1 MTSPDA
7 SSLASPAIAER
18 IEQLRAARGDQI
30 RIDEIAE
37 VVTSIMSTISG
48 DLTATDLRLYRELEG
63 LTDYIRRARDE
74 IAALYPEEIREEH
87 LPKAT
92 DELDAIVKATEV
104 ATGTILE
111 AAEAIDAA
119 AEKLGAGDVRDQVIR
134 IFEACGFQDIT
145 GQRIKKV
152 VTALGHIEARIID
165 LSRVFGDEVRKRRG
179 DLDRFAKAEPSSDA
193 DLLHGP
199 QLPGQGNNQDDIDAL
214 LASFG

>member
-1 MTSPDA
+1 MINAEAEGHA
-7 SSLASPAIAER
+7 SSTIGAR
-18 IEQLRAARGDQI
+18 VEQLRAERGDKV

-37 VVTSIMSTISG
+37 VVSSIMSTISG

-92 DELDAIVKATEV
+92 DELDAIVKATEI

-111 AAEAIDAA
+111 AAESIDAS
-119 AEKLGAGDVRDQVIR
+119 AEKLAADDIRDQVIR
-134 IFEACGFQDIT
+134 IFEACSFQDIT

-152 VTALGHIEARIID
+152 VNALGHIETRIAE
-165 LSRVFGDEVRKRRG
+165 LARVFGDEVRKRRQ
-179 DLDRFAKAEPSSDA
+179 DLDRLGAAKTGTDA

-199 QLPGQGNNQDDIDAL
+199 QLPGQGNNQADIDAL

>member
-1 MTSPDA
+1 MTNPDA
-7 SSLASPAIAER
+7 SSLAPPAIATR

-30 RIDEIAE
+30 RIDEITE

-111 AAEAIDAA
+111 AAEIIDTA

-134 IFEACGFQDIT
+134 IFEACSFQDIT

-165 LSRVFGDEVRKRRG
+165 LARVFGDEVRKRRSE
-179 DLDRFAKAEPSSDA
+179 LDRFAKAEPSSAA
-193 DLLHGP
+193 DLMHGP